1 MTRLTVLETTEPA
14 GRELGPGV
22 VVDLPHPDD
31 AARARFS
38 RPGTFPAAALV
49 WTGNA
54 PLESGGLSFGSS
66 FGPSFGSSF
75 GLAFSLEEHVGW
87 LAASA
92 DAAAADPLDVV
103 KQVSF
108 LRKSDTVDL
117 DGFRDHYRHHVEL
130 ARKHMPALWQYV
142 QYDVLGVDGPG
153 ADPAADIVAVS
164 VLWFRSTD
172 DFLNHYFAS
181 PEDAAAFQAEEG
193 FLDLTKAFSF
203 VMTSHPSAGPAARP
217 AAHAS

>member
-38 RPGTFPAAALV
+38 RPGTFNAAALV

-54 PLESGGLSFGSS
+54 PLESGGPSFGSS

-87 LAASA
+87 LAAGS
-92 DAAAADPLDVV
+92 
-103 KQVSF
+103 
-108 LRKSDTVDL
+108 RRRRRRRT
-117 DGFRDHYRHHVEL
+117 
-130 ARKHMPALWQYV
+130 
-142 QYDVLGVDGPG
+142 
-153 ADPAADIVAVS
+153 
-164 VLWFRSTD
+164 RSTW
-172 DFLNHYFAS
+172 
-181 PEDAAAFQAEEG
+181 
-193 FLDLTKAFSF
+193 
-203 VMTSHPSAGPAARP
+203 
-217 AAHAS
+217 